1 MSKDLPWFKFDP
13 SVWLTGDISDEPDNI
28 QGVFIRITAIYWL
41 NNCDL
46 TIDKLQRKVHKSKV
60 KALIDK
66 GFIFDR
72 AGAVSIPFLDE
83 QRDELLALSHKRS
96 EAGRRGG
103 QANVKQTLSKI
114 QATVNHKDKD
124 KDKDKEGDIGAINQ
138 STIKVNFLEPP
149 VATSSKKFIKP
160 TVDQVADYC
169 KERKNQVNP
178 ERFVNFYE
186 SNGWR
191 VGKNPMRD
199 WRSAVRTWEQNNID
213 NKPNNKLGLNGSTK
227 FD

>member
-28 QGVFIRITAIYWL
+28 QGIFIRITAIYWL

-60 KALIDK
+60 KALIDA

-83 QRDELLALSHKRS
+83 QRAELLALSNKRS

-114 QATVNHKDKD
+114 QANVNHKDKEE
-124 KDKDKEGDIGAINQ
+124 DKDKEVDKDIGLNQ
-138 STIKVNFLEPP
+138 SNIKIDFLEDKK
-149 VATSSKKFIKP
+149 TNTKKFIKP
-160 TVDQVADYC
+160 TVEEVALYC
-169 KERKNQVNP
+169 NERKNKVNP
-178 ERFVNFYE
+178 DRFVNFYE